1 MSKVYS
7 AVASNKNTLSV
18 FDIERGITSF
28 KINLGDVEIV
38 NGPVV
43 TLDKVTIVVK
53 DRQGKMQGKVYTLP
67 RGILSY
73 SFQIVLL

>member
-1 MSKVYS
+1 MSKVFS

-18 FDIERGITSF
+18 FDAERGIISY

-43 TLDKVTIVVK
+43 TKDKITVVVK
-53 DRQGKMQGKVYTLP
+53 DKQNKLQGKVYTLP

-73 SFQIVLL
+73 SFQVN

>member
-73 SFQIVLL
+73 SFQVR

>member
-1 MSKVYS
+1 MAKLYS
-7 AVASNKNTLSV
+7 AATSGKNMISV
-18 FDIERGITSF
+18 FDVETGVSSY
-28 KINLGDVEIV
+28 KINLGSVEIV

-43 TLDKVTIVVK
+43 TQDKLTVVVK

-73 SFQIVLL
+73 SFQVK